1 VIFFGPGPVP
11 FLVVILLILGSLVF
25 FGPVAPGVLVL
36 FVPLV
41 LLAAVFKALTSRR
54 AAGPVTTGGWDS
66 AAELEEPA
74 DFDEVRRAAQD
85 DLLALADDI
94 RALDLDI
101 EMPGADEEAKRDYAR
116 ALDLYDRAKQAFDRA
131 QRPDDLEAVSE
142 AVADGRFAMASARA
156 RLEGREPPE
165 RRPPCFFDPRHG
177 PSVRDVE
184 WAPPG
189 GTPRPV
195 PACAADAI
203 RIEEGQEPF
212 ARQVVVD
219 GERRP
224 YWDAPPAFGPWAGGF
239 FGGAGAALLPALFFG
254 SLLGSGF
261 GSGGPGFFGDDDRHD
276 FGGFG
281 GGFGDF
287 GSDDFGGGDD
297 GGFGSGGDGDFGGG
311 GGGGGDVAA

>member
-1 VIFFGPGPVP
+1 MIFIGHGFGPLALIVVVLGLFVLFGP
-11 FLVVILLILGSLVF
+11 LGPMLLVF
-25 FGPVAPGVLVL
+25 LLPPLLLVGL
-36 FVPLV
+36 FM
-41 LLAAVFKALTSRR
+41 LLSGRR
-54 AAGPVTTGGWDS
+54 SGRHLPTGGWDVPVET
-66 AAELEEPA
+66 APPPVFE
-74 DFDEVRRAAQD
+74 DVRRAAQE

-101 EMPGADEEAKRDYAR
+101 EMPDAPAEAKQDYAA
-116 ALDLYDRAKQAFDRA
+116 ALDAYERARSAFDRA
-131 QRPDDLEAVSE
+131 RRPEDLEAVSE
-142 AVADGRFAMASARA
+142 AVGDGRFAIASTQA
-156 RLEGREPPE
+156 RLEGRPPPE

-203 RIEEGQEPF
+203 RIEEGERPL
-212 ARQVVVD
+212 ARQVLVH

-239 FGGAGAALLPALFFG
+239 FAGSGAAFLPALFFG

-261 GSGGPGFFGDDDRHD
+261 AAGSFALGEDEVYELGGEWEDAGF
-276 FGGFG
+276 
-281 GGFGDF
+281 
-287 GSDDFGGGDD
+287 
-297 GGFGSGGDGDFGGG
+297 
-311 GGGGGDVAA
+311 